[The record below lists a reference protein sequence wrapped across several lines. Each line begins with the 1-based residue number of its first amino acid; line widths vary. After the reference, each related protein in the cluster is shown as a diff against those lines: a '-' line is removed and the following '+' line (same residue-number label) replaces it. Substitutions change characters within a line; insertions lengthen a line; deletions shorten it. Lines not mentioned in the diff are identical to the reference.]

1 VVQTLFFPKGDYFG
15 SMENM
20 KTKRELFL
28 EAQNRLL
35 QNLLVYYFLM
45 GLGLGAAAA
54 SVVFTIFFWMER
66 N

>member
-1 VVQTLFFPKGDYFG
+1 
-15 SMENM
+15 M